1 MITLLDEQFRRM
13 GITSSPVRYKLH
25 INLVKLKCLKPL
37 ETKKLI
43 LKIYAMDEERKIDVS
58 KDNEILSNSSGP
70 EVFYSINQDI
80 SFDVS
85 FGVTKISV
93 KAFHPGK
100 LNKNSLAFYNDLSLK
115 KLLESENV
123 HKYECQL
130 YGEGKIHKASLFL
143 QLRREGDAMPK
154 YNVFAEMANRI

>member
-1 MITLLDEQFRRM
+1 M

-25 INLVKLKCLKPL
+25 INLVKLKCLKSL
-37 ETKKLI
+37 DTKKLI
-43 LKIYAMDEERKIDVS
+43 LKIAAMDEEKKVDVM
-58 KDNEILSNSSGP
+58 KDNQIGEAVSNSGGSD
-70 EVFYSINQDI
+70 VFYSINQDI
-80 SFDVS
+80 SFNVS

-93 KAFHPGK
+93 KAFYPGK

-115 KLLESENV
+115 KLLESDNV

-143 QLRREGDAMPK
+143 
-154 YNVFAEMANRI
+154 